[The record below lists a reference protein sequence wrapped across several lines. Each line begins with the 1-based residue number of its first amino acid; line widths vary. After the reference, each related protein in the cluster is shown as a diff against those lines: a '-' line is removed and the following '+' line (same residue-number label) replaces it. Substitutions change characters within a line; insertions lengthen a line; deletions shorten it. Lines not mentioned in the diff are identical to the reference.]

1 MYGSDM
7 DVFAEFEQIA
17 MLLAE
22 RKIPYALIGGV
33 AMAFHAQPRFTK
45 DIDLLVTSSHFPHLA
60 EALKA
65 RGYFPSAKPW
75 SFSKASLSLYRFLK
89 PIHDD
94 EFFLDVLVAE
104 SPEMEAIVDR
114 ASVMESPEHPSVP
127 VARCEDIIALKKL
140 RASPQDQADIALLQD
155 E

>member
-1 MYGSDM
+1 M

-17 MLLAE
+17 NALAE

-45 DIDLLVTSSHFPHLA
+45 DIDLLVKASHFPA
-60 EALKA
+60 MADALKSSCYVA
-65 RGYFPSAKPW
+65 SAGPGTFP
-75 SFSKASLSLYRFLK
+75 KASLTLRRFLK
-89 PIHDD
+89 PVEND
-94 EFFLDVLVAE
+94 EFLVDVLVAE
-104 SPEMEAIVDR
+104 SPAMEAIVDR
-114 ASVMESPEHPSVP
+114 ALPMTSPNHPTVP
-127 VARCEDIIALKKL
+127 VAKREDVILLKKL